1 MDSEVHYV
9 TYDPEK
15 IFEEM
20 QLAYLEAGGNV
31 LYPGDEK
38 EMLLRS
44 VQSVIVQTLA
54 GVDHALR
61 MATLRYAAGEYL
73 DLYGEKR
80 GCARI
85 EAQAAQATVE
95 IQFRAGQTAKTIA
108 AGTALTADGERVY
121 ALTEDVLQTGAA
133 QTVRAGIRAE
143 SLGVSGN
150 ALAAGTRMQFLI
162 SQNDI
167 ISVTC
172 VTDATGGTAR
182 EDDDTYRERIR
193 SYGLVNVT
201 TGPQIQY
208 EAQAKAV
215 SSEILD
221 ARATNGGAGKV
232 NVTLLTAD
240 TANLENLKA
249 AVASALNALRVR
261 PLTDQVTVGVS
272 AAVEYTLAV
281 KYKAPAQQNVAS
293 GVAAA
298 VADYQKW
305 QDNTIGRAFNPDRL
319 MAAIYQ
325 AGAERVSWGTGS
337 NFNGGDVEYTEI
349 GATAHCAGTITIEVM
364 T

>member
-20 QLAYLEAGGNV
+20 QLAYLEAGGGA

-44 VQSVIVQTLA
+44 VQSIIVQTLA

-61 MATLRYAAGEYL
+61 MATLRYATGDYL
-73 DLYGEKR
+73 NLYGEKR
-80 GCARI
+80 GCSRI
-85 EAQAAQATVE
+85 EAQAARATVE
-95 IQFRAGQTAKTIA
+95 IQFRAGQTIKTIP

-133 QTVRAGIRAE
+133 QTVRAGIQAE

-150 ALAAGTRMQFLI
+150 MLTAGTQMQFLI
-162 SQNDI
+162 SQDDI

-172 VTDATGGTAR
+172 AADASGGTAR

-193 SYGLVNVT
+193 SFGLVNVT

-221 ARATNGGAGKV
+221 ARATNAGAGKV
-232 NVTLLTAD
+232 NVSLLTAD
-240 TANLENLKA
+240 AANLESLEA
-249 AVASALNALRVR
+249 EVESALNALRVR
-261 PLTDQVTVGVS
+261 PLTDQVTVS
-272 AAVEYTLAV
+272 AAEDVEYTLAV
-281 KYKAPAQQNVAS
+281 KYKAPAQQNVAA

-305 QDNTIGRAFNPDRL
+305 QDDTIGRAFNPDRL

-325 AGAERVSWGTGS
+325 AGAERVNWGDGS
-337 NFNGGDVEYTEI
+337 NFDGGDVEYTEI
-349 GATAHCAGTITIEVM
+349 GATAHCKGTITIEVM